1 MKKLYF
7 LVAGLFSILAFACTK
22 DKTTS
27 GDKPLPAFAVSGLQ
41 TSYSVLTLKDTLRIN
56 PAVQDES
63 RYEFYWTAFAS
74 AFIQG
79 SGNLKPDTLAK
90 TKNLNYAVILNPGPY
105 ILVFNL
111 KDKETG
117 ITKLMNV
124 DMNVATLNM
133 NGWYLL
139 KENGGKTDFDFIY
152 NAGRIDNWIAFNNE
166 GKSLEGKPVTA
177 VFTPS
182 FKMTLTSTDLF
193 SAFTV
198 LSEKDAAIYRIDNG
212 KAMRTFDDMFFTK
225 PPTRKLQ
232 SAYQP
237 LTASNLGLINDGKAY
252 TMTKGTLFST
262 MPATTARLS
271 PLTAIAAL
279 GMGFDEISKSLV
291 LIDGYSFPTPGTNAA
306 DLKNMNADL
315 IWINGYT
322 GGRSGAVLLFRKPDG
337 TGQFFKL
344 NAAYGFLAGFSSPL
358 VLAKPTVPQEHGI
371 MGASAIAGNYDN
383 DFIYYA
389 VGNKVYLTDVVTIQE
404 SLQLTLGAGE
414 TVTDIQHIKYPQPAQ
429 ASIPITLDF
438 LAIATYANG
447 RYKVYLHKISST
459 GTIQALAQPN
469 FEGEGRVTNITYME
483 QGNGSRT
490 F

>member
-1 MKKLYF
+1 MKKLYI
-7 LVAGLFSILAFACTK
+7 LATGLFSILAFACTK

-27 GDKPLPAFAVSGLQ
+27 GNRPLPAFTVNGLQ
-41 TSYSVLTLKDTLRIN
+41 PSYSVLTLKDTLRIN
-56 PAVQDES
+56 PAVADES
-63 RYEFYWTAFAS
+63 RYEFYWTAFSS

-79 SGNLKPDTLAK
+79 SGNLKPDTLAR
-90 TKNLNYAVILNPGPY
+90 TKNLDYAVKLNPGPY

-117 ITKLMNV
+117 ITKLLNV
-124 DMNVATLNM
+124 NMTVATLNM

-139 KENGGKTDFDFIY
+139 KDNAGKTDFDFIHST
-152 NAGRIDNWIAFNNE
+152 GRIDNWIAFYNE
-166 GKSLEGKPVTA
+166 GKSLEGTAVTA

-182 FKMTLTSTDLF
+182 FKNTVTATDLF

-198 LSEKDAAIYRIDNG
+198 LSDKDAAIYRVDNG
-212 KAMRTFDDMFFTK
+212 KVLKTFDDMFFTK
-225 PPTRKLQ
+225 PATRRLQ
-232 SAYQP
+232 AAFQP
-237 LTASNLGLINDGKAY
+237 MATQNLSLINDGKAY
-252 TMTKGTLFST
+252 TMSKGTLFST
-262 MPATTARLS
+262 LPATTARLS
-271 PLTAIAAL
+271 SKAAVAAL
-279 GMGFDEISKSLV
+279 CMAFDEISKSFV
-291 LIDGYSFPTPGTNAA
+291 LIDGFFFATPGSNAA

-315 IWINGYT
+315 VWINGYA
-322 GGRSGAVLLFRKPDG
+322 GARSGAIMLFRKPDG
-337 TGQFFKL
+337 SGQFFKL
-344 NAAYGFLAGFSSPL
+344 NASYGFLAGFSSPL
-358 VLAKPTVPQEHGI
+358 ILAKPLVPQAHGI
-371 MGASAIAGNYDN
+371 MSASVIAGNYDN

-389 VGNKVYLTDVVTIQE
+389 QGNKVYLTDVVTIQE

-414 TVTDIQHIKYPQPAQ
+414 TVTDIQHIKYPQPA
-429 ASIPITLDF
+429 STTVPITTDF
-438 LAIATYANG
+438 LAIATYVNG